1 MVTKQKVS
9 TWDTLHT
16 HPIAKELDSDTKL
29 ALLCEYTDLAG
40 DLGGMGLPDFIDAYF
55 ADTTAAEPEP
65 APAPETKPKRTRKA
79 KVEPKVEEVAAAPST
94 NGDGAEDDDE
104 VDAETRPRPASLV
117 GLRVVYRFPG
127 RNVLSDEKGVTR
139 DADGT
144 VTFTDVDGE
153 PWSNVARNKTYVIE
167 TENPNRYHTIHI
179 IPREAKEFTGWLA
192 GTQSKDHPDG
202 GLLRSLFIEFKEHP
216 DKIAFAIMNGKRP
229 YVDRFVMLP
238 ENNFE
243 DDQKPITRLFG
254 EHCFRVRGEDHIV
267 NVVSP

>member
-1 MVTKQKVS
+1 MATQQKVT
-9 TWDTLHT
+9 TWEQLQG
-16 HPIAKELDSDTKL
+16 HPIAKELDHSTQL
-29 ALLCEYTDLAG
+29 ALLCEYVDLAEE
-40 DLGGMGLPDFIDAYF
+40 LGGMLLPDFIDAYF
-55 ADTTAAEPEP
+55 ADAGAAEPEP
-65 APAPETKPKRTRKA
+65 APAPDVKPKRTRKA
-79 KVEPKVEEVAAAPST
+79 KTEPKVEEIAAAPST
-94 NGDGAEDDDE
+94 NGDGAEHEAD
-104 VDAETRPRPASLV
+104 VNAETRLKPASMV

-139 DADGT
+139 DSDGT

-153 PWSNVARNKTYVIE
+153 SWSNVSRDKVYVID
-167 TENPNRYHTIHI
+167 TDNPDHYHTIHI

-192 GTQSKDHPDG
+192 GTQSKAHPDG
-202 GLLRSLFIEFKEHP
+202 GLLRSLFVEFKEHP

-243 DDQKPITRLFG
+243 DDQKPTTRLFG
-254 EHCFRVRGEDHIV
+254 EHCFRVRGEDHVV